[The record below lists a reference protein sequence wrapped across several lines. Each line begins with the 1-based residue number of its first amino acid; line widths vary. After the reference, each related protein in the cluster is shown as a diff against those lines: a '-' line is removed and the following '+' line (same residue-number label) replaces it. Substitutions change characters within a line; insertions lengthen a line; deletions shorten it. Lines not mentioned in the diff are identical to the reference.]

1 MFDELVR
8 NARSI
13 RRFREDAPIAADLLR
28 HLVDLARV
36 TPSGGNAQPLR
47 YRVVSDPDECARV
60 FAQTRWAGALKDW
73 DGPAEGE
80 RPTGYIVICTS
91 AETERIPQIDI
102 GIAAQTIQLGATY
115 LGYGACQ
122 LGSIGREEI
131 RDTLGIPGEWAV
143 RLLLALGCPAETVVL
158 EDMPPGGSKDYWR
171 DGDGVHHV
179 PKRRL
184 GDILLR

>member
-1 MFDELVR
+1 MFDELVQKS
-8 NARSI
+8 RSI
-13 RRFREDAPIAADLLR
+13 RRFRPDTPIPEDVLR

-47 YRVVSDPDECARV
+47 YRIVSDPAECARV

-73 DGPAEGE
+73 DGPDENE

-91 AETERIPQIDI
+91 AESERIPQIDI

-131 RDTLGIPGEWAV
+131 RDALGIPTEWAV
-143 RLLLALGCPAETVVL
+143 RLLLALGSPGETVVL

-171 DGDGVHHV
+171 DDEEVHHV

-184 GDILLR
+184 TDILIR